1 MDYNEILKEAAG
13 LMGPYCKA
21 CPVCNGRACG
31 NCVPGPGSKLPG
43 NTAARNYDKWQEI
56 FVNMDT
62 LCPNADVD
70 TSFELFG
77 KKFSAP
83 VFIAPLG
90 ALPLHYGDKYDDI
103 TYNRV
108 LINSAANYGICAMTG
123 DGEFPKLIPDA
134 VDEMSKIGG
143 IGIPTIKPWNKEVV
157 FEKLDYVKAHD
168 VFAVAMDVD
177 GAGLPFLKKLSPNAG
192 SKSVDEMREII
203 DYAGKPFIIK
213 GIMTVKGAEKA
224 VEAGASAIVVSNHGG
239 RVQGCTPATAEVL
252 PAIAKAVK
260 GKVKIF
266 VDGGIRSG
274 VDVFKAIGLGADAV
288 LIGRPVVPFIY
299 AEGEEGFKVY
309 MDRIVSQ
316 LRDPHSRISARI
328 IFSSPNNEEA
338 FKSLWYAPLR
348 PCYRHGGTA
357 YGYLLRKPRR
367 NFFADVGVDTFRH
380 AHRHLQSD

>member
-1 MDYNEILKEAAG
+1 M
-13 LMGPYCKA
+13 
-21 CPVCNGRACG
+21 
-31 NCVPGPGSKLPG
+31 
-43 NTAARNYDKWQEI
+43 
-56 FVNMDT
+56 
-62 LCPNADVD
+62 D

-123 DGEFPKLIPDA
+123 DGEFPQLIPDA

-203 DYAGKPFIIK
+203 NYAGKPFIIK

-316 LRDPHSRISARI
+316 LRDTMNMCGTPTLADIGEDN
-328 IFSSPNNEEA
+328 IFIA
-338 FKSLWYAPLR
+338 K
-348 PCYRHGGTA
+348 
-357 YGYLLRKPRR
+357 
-367 NFFADVGVDTFRH
+367 
-380 AHRHLQSD
+380 